1 MAGADEAAGTAASG
15 PLGAGAPAASVP
27 FGVGAGGAVGAGSA
41 STAGRYCEGGTT
53 ASLARSSVASG
64 SESSESGAG
73 GGASGLWVMLNFSSK
88 V

>member
-15 PLGAGAPAASVP
+15 PLGAAPAASMP